1 MVYSQLLVNG
11 LIDGAIYALVA
22 AGFSLIYST
31 NRFIHFAHGATLAAG
46 AYFLYWTVEG
56 LGLDLY
62 FGLILLLLFAALFGA
77 FMNTVIYKKLR
88 ERNVSPEILLI
99 ASIALALLMENVILA
114 IAGAKPLSFSL
125 TQAEAGIEVLG
136 AYVTPIQ
143 LYIMGMAFLLL
154 ILLYLAMKK
163 TSWGKYTRA
172 VADNPQLASIQGIS
186 HERVYLHSFIVGSVL
201 AGIAGALIGLEN
213 SVFHTMGTQL
223 VIKGFAAS
231 VIGGIV
237 SVPGAIVGSF
247 ILGLLENIGIFIL
260 PTGYK
265 DAIAFALLF
274 VFLLVTPNGLFGPKQ
289 RDGI

>member
-1 MVYSQLLVNG
+1 
-11 LIDGAIYALVA
+11 
-22 AGFSLIYST
+22 
-31 NRFIHFAHGATLAAG
+31 
-46 AYFLYWTVEG
+46 VEG

-186 HERVYLHSFIVGSVL
+186 HERMYLYSFIVGSVL

-274 VFLLVTPNGLFGPKQ
+274 IFLLVKPNGLFGPKQ